1 MLWVRKLIP
10 RIHVKEL
17 FADYLINVDLE
28 KGVGNDFCYILISRK
43 RGVIAYQR
51 FRLKTHR
58 CSMSHTG
65 TTHGNKA
72 DVHPLMG
79 DEIKQNEPRKGALFD
94 VSKEQ
99 KINRQR

>member
-1 MLWVRKLIP
+1 
-10 RIHVKEL
+10 
-17 FADYLINVDLE
+17 
-28 KGVGNDFCYILISRK
+28 
-43 RGVIAYQR
+43 
-51 FRLKTHR
+51 
-58 CSMSHTG
+58 MSHTG